1 MPPFT
6 SHLKSQLPWIGAA
19 ALYGLV
25 AAGLV
30 FGLAV
35 SFFAGVTAA
44 ALRRRLNAAGL
55 GFHTRRVLRIV
66 LIGCALN
73 LVALILLALQAA
85 KLGVVVIVI
94 SSLLMFAGLLA
105 GANRLAREWPSEQ
118 GEAP

>member
-1 MPPFT
+1 MPPF
-6 SHLKSQLPWIGAA
+6 SSRLKSRLPWIGAA

-35 SFFAGVTAA
+35 SILAGVTAA
-44 ALRRRLNAAGL
+44 VLRRRLNAAGL

-66 LIGCALN
+66 LIGGALN
-73 LVALILLALQAA
+73 LAALALLALQATN
-85 KLGVVVIVI
+85 LGVVIILV

-105 GANRLAREWPSEQ
+105 GTNRLAREWPSDT
-118 GEAP
+118 GGAL